1 MSVNCNFHV
10 ILMLN
15 AMTLMGASSARVG
28 QGLKAMDLSVEVKQP
43 CKMFCNCFTMT
54 TCNLYYCECFIYI
67 KLLQMFPSVSED
79 WMIVT

>member
-28 QGLKAMDLSVEVKQP
+28 QGLKAMDLSVQV
-43 CKMFCNCFTMT
+43 N
-54 TCNLYYCECFIYI
+54 N
-67 KLLQMFPSVSED
+67 
-79 WMIVT
+79 